1 MNYPISPKIM
11 NNQSFSFEFTSK
23 YKYRQRDEGLVI
35 SIDPTNTLLIIS
47 SKKYIRI
54 NQFKHGYLKQL
65 QQIYKHL
72 NTVCILNFSLKNLNL
87 FLDQRMLKFLY
98 DLTKLIG
105 NSQYLQCLIKP
116 SKSDE
121 LIIYATNHK
130 NNGIRFH
137 SYSTLSTWSFIQ
149 CLDLHSS
156 MVLGLSINEEANK
169 IISWGKDCLILIMEC
184 SDQSLWHVKYKIST
198 QSWDLRICFI
208 NSSLFAFLPN
218 ENDPF
223 KTALKNIHFYIFS
236 ELQIEG

>member
-1 MNYPISPKIM
+1 MKVL
-11 NNQSFSFEFTSK
+11 SF
-23 YKYRQRDEGLVI
+23 
-35 SIDPTNTLLIIS
+35 
-47 SKKYIRI
+47 
-54 NQFKHGYLKQL
+54 
-65 QQIYKHL
+65 QQILQILSQLL
-72 NTVCILNFSLKNLNL
+72 NKLIQTWIFEITLINLQASQYSLHTQFFFKKSKFISGSKNAQIFIWSSNL
-87 FLDQRMLKFLY
+87 ISNPK